1 MCWRSAWK
9 PGSRGRRH
17 AENSLVLPDSQTF
30 RYNSRM
36 KRAAASATSRVGKRG
51 TVVLP
56 ARLRRRFKIEEG
68 DTVIAEESADGI
80 LIRPALVVPLEVYS
94 AQRKAEFLL
103 ENAVDSR
110 DYAGALEEVRR
121 LGVDPRKV
129 SHRRPKR

>member
-1 MCWRSAWK
+1 
-9 PGSRGRRH
+9 
-17 AENSLVLPDSQTF
+17 V
-30 RYNSRM
+30 

-51 TVVLP
+51 AVVLP

-121 LGVDPRKV
+121 LGVDPGKV
-129 SHRRPKR
+129 PHRRPKR